1 MQRRIGLT
9 RFFVPDAA
17 FRWYVRSIAF
27 GTLGIGAFF
36 ATLAYWYHRRLL
48 ESLGVFDSGGNPA
61 LQQAYSDYAS
71 YSIIIGAIA
80 CVGAVLFA
88 TLLSSFLLHRIS
100 GPVYRLKQ
108 HMLGIMMGKQPTEV
122 RFRKEDQLS
131 DLSATFNEFLRHLGL
146 LEGRPHPACEA
157 DAAENTA
164 RESRV
169 RAEV

>member
-27 GTLGIGAFF
+27 GTLCIGAFF
-36 ATLAYWYHRRLL
+36 GTLANWYHRRLL
-48 ESLGVFDSGGNPA
+48 ESLGVFDGGGNPA
-61 LQQAYSDYAS
+61 MQQAFSDYAS
-71 YSIIIGAIA
+71 YSIVIGAIA

-131 DLSATFNEFLRHLGL
+131 DLCATFNEFLRHLGL
-146 LEGRPHPACEA
+146 LEGRPHPASEA
-157 DAAENTA
+157 HAAEDAAHET
-164 RESRV
+164 RV